1 MTDRYLVLVERFVTV
16 AQIGSIQ
23 RAAVELGLSQPSL
36 TQSIKRIE
44 EIFEC
49 KLFER
54 TKRGVILTLT
64 GEKLFHRSKSI
75 LEHSNLA
82 QEEISDLVGGRTGS
96 LRISAGTAWGTC
108 FLPSIIR
115 DLQQQFPE
123 LKVEL
128 DITLTHLARERLY
141 RGELDLFVGAI
152 YGELSSHEGFTH
164 QLLCKQHY
172 ALGCG
177 PNSPLADAKSVSFR
191 DLAGLPVVIFHDD
204 ELLMSNVINRIEREH
219 KVSLNVAVQTK
230 SILAALQIVLE
241 GPYIVFM
248 AETILQQFS
257 SSGIRT
263 VNLQDPLY
271 EFDTAVFYRD
281 SLRQTEPF
289 KQLLTALRKFQ
300 QGSDGLT

>member
-1 MTDRYLVLVERFVTV
+1 MSDRYLVLVKRFVTV
-16 AQIGSIQ
+16 AEVGSIQ

-64 GEKLFHRSKSI
+64 GEKLLHRSRTI
-75 LEHSNLA
+75 LQHSNLA
-82 QEEISDLVGGRTGS
+82 QAEISDLVRGRTGS

-108 FLPSIIR
+108 FLPAIIR
-115 DLQQQFPE
+115 DLQQKFPE

-128 DITLTHLARERLY
+128 DITLTHLGRERLY
-141 RGELDLFVGAI
+141 RGELDLFVGAV
-152 YGELSSHEGFTH
+152 YGELSLHEGFMH
-164 QLLCKQHY
+164 QMLCKQHY

-177 PNSPLADAKSVSFR
+177 PDSPLADAESVSFR
-191 DLAGLPVVIFHDD
+191 DLADLPVVIYHED

-219 KVSLNVAVQTK
+219 KISLNVAVQTK
-230 SILAALQIVLE
+230 SLLAALQIVRE
-241 GPYIVFM
+241 GPYVGFM
-248 AETILQQFS
+248 AETILQRFS
-257 SSGIRT
+257 SSGIQT

-289 KQLLTALRKFQ
+289 KHLLAALRRFQ
-300 QGSDGLT
+300 Q

>member
-1 MTDRYLVLVERFVTV
+1 MANISDRYLILVKRFVTV
-16 AQIGSIQ
+16 AEVGSIQ

-75 LEHSNLA
+75 LKYSNLA
-82 QEEISDLVGGRTGS
+82 QEEISDIVDGRTGS
-96 LRISAGTAWGTC
+96 LKLSGGTAWGTC

-115 DLQQQFPE
+115 DLQQKYPE

-128 DITLTHLARERLY
+128 DITLTHLGRERLY

-152 YGELSSHEGFTH
+152 FGKLNSPEGFTH

-177 PNSPLADAKSVSFR
+177 PGSPLANAKSVSFR
-191 DLAGLPVVIFHDD
+191 DLAKLPVVIYHDD
-204 ELLMSNVINRIEREH
+204 ELLMSNVINRIESDHQVR
-219 KVSLNVAVQTK
+219 LNVAVQTK
-230 SILAALQIVLE
+230 SLLAALQIVRE
-241 GPYIVFM
+241 GPYIFFM
-248 AETILQQFS
+248 AETFLQQYS
-257 SSGIRT
+257 SLGIQT
-263 VNLQDPLY
+263 VKLQEPLY
-271 EFDTAVFYRD
+271 EFDTAMFYRE

-289 KQLLTALRKFQ
+289 KHLLAALRQFQ
-300 QGSDGLT
+300 Q